1 MISAEKENVGFDYD
15 EIGEKKINPADSNGQ
30 VEQWVKE
37 VEGVMRKTVA
47 LQVDK
52 SMAAYAKEAVA
63 EGHRETYVQKW
74 PGKYFKAKRER
85 CIAYM
90 ESICRLTFL
99 FLLPFSNL
107 FHCSLSRISF
117 YI

>member
-74 PGKYFKAKRER
+74 PGKYLSERER
-85 CIAYM
+85 A
-90 ESICRLTFL
+90 
-99 FLLPFSNL
+99 
-107 FHCSLSRISF
+107 SRNGSTVD
-117 YI
+117 

>member
-74 PGKYFKAKRER
+74 PGKYLSEGAAREWSTVVIVIVIFISR
-85 CIAYM
+85 
-90 ESICRLTFL
+90 FL
-99 FLLPFSNL
+99 F
-107 FHCSLSRISF
+107 
-117 YI
+117 